1 MPCSGVILDSGDVLI
16 CPINGRWFPPPAF
29 YQVLAEQAVP
39 WRTELLDGALAAG
52 EAFLDEVHP
61 VALIDERAE
70 RSVWVR
76 YYEIV
81 LEQVGLDFERTALA
95 ETITEAWE
103 STISVEPYPWTLP
116 VLRELAHRGVP
127 VVVLSNAWPSLRR
140 WYRELQLDRYISGMV
155 ISGEEGIWKPDE
167 RVFEK
172 AVALLGPDVHDVIF
186 VDDYPGHVRAAIDLG
201 IRGLRLRHADDEPA
215 VDLDEITDLHELLVR
230 L

>member
-1 MPCSGVILDSGDVLI
+1 MPSSGVILDSGNVLI
-16 CPINGRWFPPPAF
+16 CPTKGRWFPPPAF
-29 YQVLAEQAVP
+29 YRVLAEQAVA
-39 WRTELLDGALAAG
+39 WQTALLDTALAAG

-61 VALIDERAE
+61 MPLVDEQAE

-81 LEQVGLDFERTALA
+81 LEQVGLDSEGYALA
-95 ETITEAWE
+95 EAITAACE
-103 STISVEPYPWTLP
+103 STISVEPYSWTRP

-140 WYRELQLDRYISGMV
+140 WYRELQLDRYIGAMV
-155 ISGEEGIWKPDE
+155 ISGEEGITKPDQ

-172 AVALLGPDVHDVIF
+172 AVKLLGADAGDVTF
-186 VDDYPGHVRAAIDLG
+186 VDDHPGHVRAAIALG
-201 IRGLRLRHADDEPA
+201 MRGLRLLHADDDPA
-215 VDLDEITDLHELLVR
+215 VDLDEITDLHELLAR